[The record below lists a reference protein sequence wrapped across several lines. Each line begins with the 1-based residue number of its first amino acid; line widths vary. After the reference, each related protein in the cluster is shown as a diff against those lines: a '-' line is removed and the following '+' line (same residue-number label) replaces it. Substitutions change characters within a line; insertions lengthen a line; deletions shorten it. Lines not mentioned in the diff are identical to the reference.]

1 MDVRDF
7 LTVELSIEITGFT
20 ISFEIFSCYIFFRDD
35 VMIFLF
41 IQNQNNFASWLLV
54 TIAAAMT
61 GSRQSVKWSY
71 DLFTEPELTSS
82 LGVYILSRV
91 F

>member
-1 MDVRDF
+1 
-7 LTVELSIEITGFT
+7 
-20 ISFEIFSCYIFFRDD
+20 
-35 VMIFLF
+35 MILLF
-41 IQNQNNFASWLLV
+41 IQNENNFALWLLV

-61 GSRQSVKWSY
+61 GSRQSVKCSY
-71 DLFTEPELTSS
+71 DLFTDPELTSS